1 MKKLLLLLFVFLPLF
16 ANAQA
21 TIQEIPEWNLDQALN
36 NCKKVV
42 MKAYCWTEKGVETDD
57 PKTEEEIVLWWDYPY
72 GGCDI
77 YFKAKKYAN
86 FKSCPLKVNKKKYI
100 EERTLAYDF
109 LDNNG
114 WLLGVIFSRVNTE
127 MHPNAY
133 RLNNSVFIRREI
145 GKPVSY
151 MILSVDFYNEA
162 GECVVRGYDPKNV
175 NDIDSGNLL
184 QCFIERMY
192 KHYL

>member
-42 MKAYCWTEKGVETDD
+42 MHAYCWIERGVETDG
-57 PKTEEEIVLWWDYPY
+57 PITEEEIVLWWDYPY

-86 FKSCPLKVNKKKYI
+86 FKSRPLKVNKKYI
-100 EERTLAYDF
+100 DEGFLAYEF

-114 WLLGVIFSRVNTE
+114 WLLGVTFSRMYTE
-127 MHPNAY
+127 MHPNAD
-133 RLNNSVFIRREI
+133 RLFNGVLIRREI
-145 GKPVSY
+145 EKPVGY
-151 MILSVDFYNEA
+151 RILSVDFYNEA
-162 GECVVRGYDPKNV
+162 GECVVRGYDPNNA

-192 KHYL
+192 KRYL

>member
-21 TIQEIPEWNLDQALN
+21 TLQEIPEWNLDQVLN

-42 MKAYCWTEKGVETDD
+42 LHAYCWIERGVETEG
-57 PKTEEEIVLWWDYPY
+57 PITKEEIVLWWDYPY

-86 FKSCPLKVNKKKYI
+86 FKSRPLKVNKKYPK
-100 EERTLAYDF
+100 EGFLEYDF

-114 WLLGVIFSRVNTE
+114 WLLGVTFSRVNTE
-127 MHPNAY
+127 MYPNAY

-145 GKPVSY
+145 GMSVIY

-162 GECVVRGYDPKNV
+162 GECVVRGYDPKNAS
-175 NDIDSGNLL
+175 DIASGNLL

-192 KHYL
+192 KRYL

>member
-42 MKAYCWTEKGVETDD
+42 MHAYCWIERGVETDG
-57 PKTEEEIVLWWDYPY
+57 PITEEEIVLWWDYPY

-86 FKSCPLKVNKKKYI
+86 FKSRPLKVNKKYI
-100 EERTLAYDF
+100 DEGFLAYEF

-114 WLLGVIFSRVNTE
+114 WLLGVTFSRMYTE
-127 MHPNAY
+127 MHPNAD
-133 RLNNSVFIRREI
+133 RLYNGVLIRREI
-145 GKPVSY
+145 EKPVGY
-151 MILSVDFYNEA
+151 RILSVDFYNEA

-192 KHYL
+192 KRYL